1 MRNLKV
7 GLVASVISG
16 LVAGQ
21 VVSAQRAP
29 TGKMPAQSS
38 TSTSTSMSTSQQ
50 AVLKDIEATVGFVPQ
65 FFRSLPEAMLPSF
78 WSAMKN
84 FEMATTALD
93 SKTKELIGLAVSA
106 QIPCNYCVQFHT
118 EAARQHGATDKE
130 IKEAVGMAAMTRMG
144 STLLNGMQ
152 TDMAQFRKDL
162 QRMMKAGNGKKST
175 QASR

>member
-16 LVAGQ
+16 FVAGQ

-29 TGKMPAQSS
+29 AGKMPAQSAQSAS
-38 TSTSTSMSTSQQ
+38 TSHQ

-65 FFRSLPEAMLPSF
+65 FFRTLPEAMLPAF
-78 WSAMKN
+78 WSGMKN

-106 QIPCNYCVQFHT
+106 QIPCDYCVQFHT

-175 QASR
+175 QAAR